1 MLKMIKDKGGYIPKK
16 RGFIPVLF
24 SSRNWFI

>member
-1 MLKMIKDKGGYIPKK
+1 MIKEKRGYIPKK